1 MGINNSNFLLLNL
14 AIFYCYIKALEG
26 HNWWL
31 MSKMW
36 LLCSYPHFNVFL
48 AAKAALILWVG
59 VLNTLLTTVTE
70 PQNWTY
76 YHSSTSNSDSCD
88 SLQPT
93 GPGSASGVH
102 VLVTIFALKGRNE
115 NQTPGMCHK
124 SVLCRAP
131 CRELVQFKYINC
143 SD

>member
-1 MGINNSNFLLLNL
+1 MREGEQLIS
-14 AIFYCYIKALEG
+14 AALEQLRHLG
-26 HNWWL
+26 L
-31 MSKMW
+31 QRADSKI
-36 LLCSYPHFNVFL
+36 CSTDWNRLRVCRS
-48 AAKAALILWVG
+48 ALVETWPMLG
-59 VLNTLLTTVTE
+59 L
-70 PQNWTY
+70 
-76 YHSSTSNSDSCD
+76 SCD